1 MRTLVSDTSVLID
14 LDRGGLLD
22 CCFKPPFEFAVPDLL
37 YARELEAFGGPRL
50 VARGLR
56 VEELT
61 GEEVTAAQNVRT
73 ACLKVSCPTP
83 SRLPP
88 YGAGRC

>member
-1 MRTLVSDTSVLID
+1 M
-14 LDRGGLLD
+14 
-22 CCFKPPFEFAVPDLL
+22 
-37 YARELEAFGGPRL
+37 RELAAFGGPRL

-73 ACLKVSCPTP
+73 ACLKVSCPTLSLAP
-83 SRLPP
+83 VRGLDAANGRRQIALTRA
-88 YGAGRC
+88 GAADFVLRRGSNICELQKSG